1 MTKIILKEVELPA
14 KLLIDIGNSDAL
26 WLFQNLSKAIQIPEK
41 NFEDYLGQGFSGEVF
56 GKRARIA
63 QFSLNGFE
71 FKNPIVAFPDTS
83 SIKNVKMIPGRL
95 GSVGGEILKRFTLV
109 FDYPNKFLYLK
120 KNNDFFTP
128 FTYNKSGIEIQHHG
142 LQWVQETVKLQTVP
156 TDAGAIDPGAISITN
171 DFRYKFELKP
181 VYRILNLRG
190 DSTAALSGLQKGDII
205 VSINKVK
212 AYRYTLQE
220 INSLLKPEEEKW
232 ITIEVERNSQIL
244 SFKFLLTD
252 IL

>member
-1 MTKIILKEVELPA
+1 M
-14 KLLIDIGNSDAL
+14 
-26 WLFQNLSKAIQIPEK
+26 
-41 NFEDYLGQGFSGEVF
+41 
-56 GKRARIA
+56 
-63 QFSLNGFE
+63 
-71 FKNPIVAFPDTS
+71 
-83 SIKNVKMIPGRL
+83 
-95 GSVGGEILKRFTLV
+95 
-109 FDYPNKFLYLK
+109 
-120 KNNDFFTP
+120 
-128 FTYNKSGIEIQHHG
+128 
-142 LQWVQETVKLQTVP
+142 
-156 TDAGAIDPGAISITN
+156 
-171 DFRYKFELKP
+171 
-181 VYRILNLRG
+181 YRILNLRE